1 MSILFSSLASASFNH
16 SMAPSSLL
24 LRCDALEKIGLE
36 TDRDPG
42 KSWKYEVNYPLEHP
56 DKTMYQTRDS
66 TFKRHSLL

>member
-24 LRCDALEKIGLE
+24 LRCDALEKIGDGASAQRIGLE

-56 DKTMYQTRDS
+56 DKT
-66 TFKRHSLL
+66 